1 MMMRILVV
9 GTAPS
14 AIEPAVAEL
23 TGAGHDVVR
32 CHDSGAGPFPCLALS
47 DDRACPLE
55 AGPVDVTV
63 TVRDRAWPRPSPYEE
78 GALCALRRHVPLVVA
93 GTAVLQPF
101 ERWSSRTSEKGTDLA
116 AACEQAAAA
125 PLPRHGEVSRDAA
138 RQFLAAAGREGAAD
152 ASVWRRHGGLRA
164 DVIVPAG
171 CADLSPRVAARV
183 TGALRQFDRFATA
196 IDVGVTEVPAR
207 PRSSEP
213 LDGAG
218 PRP

>member
-23 TGAGHDVVR
+23 TSAGHDVVR

-101 ERWSSRTSEKGTDLA
+101 ERWSSRTSENGKDLA
-116 AACEQAAAA
+116 AACEQAGAA

-138 RQFLAAAGREGAAD
+138 RQFSPLPAVSLTRTQACGGAAAGSGAD
-152 ASVWRRHGGLRA
+152 
-164 DVIVPAG
+164 ITVPAG

-196 IDVGVTEVPAR
+196 IDVGVGEAPAK
-207 PRSSEP
+207 PGEP
-213 LDGAG
+213 A
-218 PRP
+218 